1 MTIEILF
8 YDTTKGRD
16 WLDEPPAIVMHT
28 KDQSVAAV
36 IETMENTVFG
46 YGSVY
51 AVFISVDG
59 QRLYQIVG
67 GSDLHKVV
75 EV

>member
-1 MTIEILF
+1 MTVEILF

-16 WLDEPPAIVMHT
+16 WFDEPPAIVMHT
-28 KDQSVAAV
+28 KDQSVEAV

-46 YGSVY
+46 YGSAY
-51 AVFISVDG
+51 AVFIGVNG